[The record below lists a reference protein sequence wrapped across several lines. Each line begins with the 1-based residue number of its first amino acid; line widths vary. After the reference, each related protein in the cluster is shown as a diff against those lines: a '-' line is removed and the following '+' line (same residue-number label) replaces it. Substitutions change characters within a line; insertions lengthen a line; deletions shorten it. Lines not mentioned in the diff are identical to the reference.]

1 MILLTGHTGFLGR
14 NLAKALK
21 VAGKQVVGLG
31 RSEVSDI
38 PCDMS
43 ISVPDFSL
51 LNQPVEKESAIS
63 TNHDT
68 HRLELV
74 IHAAGL
80 AHKVP
85 KTEEE
90 KNAFFQVNVEGTRNL
105 LDGLNASGII
115 PKQLLFIS
123 TIALYGDPMDEAK
136 SVPPYPNRSEAEGLV
151 LSPYAWSKWEA
162 ERLIEDWCEKNGCNG
177 LIWRLPLIVGDN
189 APGNLGAMEKAIRK
203 GYYFRIGDSYRR
215 FRFFVEMLDLER
227 RLVGLTGQ
235 ETGTYNVFSGK
246 KSYGEF
252 EDEFAAKYGKSIKSI
267 PVTLV
272 RFIAKIGDLVPGFP
286 LNTYRLKKLLGE

>member
-14 NLAKALK
+14 HLAEALK
-21 VAGKQVVGLG
+21 GTGKEVVGLG
-31 RSEVSDI
+31 RSLESDI
-38 PCDMS
+38 RCDLS
-43 ISVPDFSL
+43 SSVPDFSVIRQL
-51 LNQPVEKESAIS
+51 SEKKSAV
-63 TNHDT
+63 DT
-68 HRLELV
+68 AQSSHSLDLV

-80 AHKVP
+80 AHTVP
-85 KTEEE
+85 KTERE

-105 LDGLNASGII
+105 LDGLKASGTI
-115 PKQLLFIS
+115 PKQILFIS
-123 TIALYGDPMDEAK
+123 TIALYGDPMDELV
-136 SVPPYPNRSEAEGLV
+136 SLPPYPNRSEAEGLG

-162 ERLIEDWCEKNGCNG
+162 EQLVQDWCEKQGCHG

-189 APGNLGAMEKAIRK
+189 APGNLGAMEKAIKR

-215 FRFFVEMLDLER
+215 FRFFVDMSDLQKKV
-227 RLVGLTGQ
+227 VGLTGQ

-252 EDEFAAKYGKSIKSI
+252 EDELAEKYGISIKSI
-267 PVTLV
+267 PVALV
-272 RFIAKIGDLVPGFP
+272 RLVAKIGDIVPGFP

>member
-14 NLAKALK
+14 HLAEALK
-21 VAGKQVVGLG
+21 GNGKEVMGLG
-31 RSEVSDI
+31 RSVDSNI
-38 PCDMS
+38 CCDLS
-43 ISVPDFSL
+43 SSVPDFSAL
-51 LNQPVEKESAIS
+51 RQLIAKESAV
-63 TNHDT
+63 DT
-68 HRLELV
+68 KQSSYTLDLV

-80 AHKVP
+80 AHTVP
-85 KTEEE
+85 KTERE

-105 LDGLNASGII
+105 LDGLKTSGII
-115 PKQLLFIS
+115 PKQMLFIS
-123 TIALYGDPMDEAK
+123 TIALYGDPMDELK
-136 SVPPYPNRSEAEGLV
+136 SLPPYPNRSEAEGLG

-162 ERLIEDWCEKNGCNG
+162 EQLVQDWCEKQGCHG

-189 APGNLGAMEKAIRK
+189 APGNLGAMEKAIKR

-215 FRFFVEMLDLER
+215 FRFFVDMSDLQKKV
-227 RLVGLTGQ
+227 VGLTGQ

-252 EDEFAAKYGKSIKSI
+252 EDELAEKYGKSIKSI
-267 PVTLV
+267 PVALV
-272 RFIAKIGDLVPGFP
+272 QFIAKIGDLIPGFP

>member
-1 MILLTGHTGFLGR
+1 
-14 NLAKALK
+14 
-21 VAGKQVVGLG
+21 
-31 RSEVSDI
+31 
-38 PCDMS
+38 
-43 ISVPDFSL
+43 
-51 LNQPVEKESAIS
+51 
-63 TNHDT
+63 
-68 HRLELV
+68 
-74 IHAAGL
+74 
-80 AHKVP
+80 
-85 KTEEE
+85 
-90 KNAFFQVNVEGTRNL
+90 VNVEGTRNL

-136 SVPPYPNRSEAEGLV
+136 SVPPYPNRIEAEGLV

-215 FRFFVEMLDLER
+215 FRFFVEMLELET
-227 RLVGLTGQ
+227 RLVGLTGK
-235 ETGTYNVFSGK
+235 ETGTHNVFSGK

-267 PVTLV
+267 PITLV
-272 RFIAKIGDLVPGFP
+272 RFIAKIGDLLPGFP
-286 LNTYRLKKLLGE
+286 LNTYRLKKLLGESEP